1 MAEPLLAELEFEEIR
16 NKPYNKLTA
25 EEKDRLLTLYQIIR
39 LLKNLGNPTSA

>member
-25 EEKDRLLTLYQIIR
+25 EEKDRLLTLYQIVR
-39 LLKNLGNPTSA
+39 LLKNLGKPTSS

>member
-25 EEKDRLLTLYQIIR
+25 TEKKRLLTLYYIIR
-39 LLKNLGNPTSA
+39 LLKKLGKTTSS